1 MEEKKPL
8 EAKIKYIVDTEKG
21 SEVVEVDLMKL
32 PQTELLDV
40 LRNDPQAA
48 EVYYR
53 AKGLYTEQ

>member
-32 PQTELLDV
+32 PQSELLDI
-40 LRNDPQAA
+40 LNSDPQAA
-48 EVYYR
+48 ELYYR
-53 AKGLYTEQ
+53 AMGLYTEQ

>member
-32 PQTELLDV
+32 PQSELLDI
-40 LRNDPQAA
+40 LNSDPQAA
-48 EVYYR
+48 ELYYR
-53 AKGLYTEQ
+53 ATGLYTEQ